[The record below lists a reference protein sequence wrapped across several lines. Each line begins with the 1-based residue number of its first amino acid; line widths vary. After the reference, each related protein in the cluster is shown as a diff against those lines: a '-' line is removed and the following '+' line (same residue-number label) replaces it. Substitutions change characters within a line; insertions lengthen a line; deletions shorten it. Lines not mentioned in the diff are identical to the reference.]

1 MADKREL
8 LALIATLEDI
18 LRQIEAISTRD
29 DEGRKFD
36 LVQLRKSLTVII
48 GKLSDAGSSLLS
60 PHPDRSLHEGFR
72 TRLNSMRHAVALHQS
87 NFPAASL
94 GQNPTEYRNS
104 AMAITK
110 INRDFIDW
118 SKSTL
123 AILKEKPD

>member
-18 LRQIEAISTRD
+18 LRQIEAISTRE
-29 DEGRKFD
+29 DEGRKYD

-48 GKLSDAGSSLLS
+48 GKMSEAGSSLLS
-60 PHPDRSLHEGFR
+60 PHPDRSLLEGFR
-72 TRLNSMRHAVALHQS
+72 TRLNRMRHAVALHQS
-87 NFPAASL
+87 SFPATSL
-94 GQNPTEYRNS
+94 GQNTVEYRQS

-110 INRDFIDW
+110 LNRDFIDW

-123 AILKEKPD
+123 TELVEHGR